1 MPLVVCPEC
10 QAKIV
15 LDEGEQSC
23 PECDTTIQVNHQHQS
38 ETTAS
43 RNGFPWKRLVYW
55 IALVMIIRFVTL
67 SMTSQKLPYGQD
79 PLYESLIAGIA
90 IAILYPIGHWLIR
103 LLNKNKK

>member
-1 MPLVVCPEC
+1 
-10 QAKIV
+10 
-15 LDEGEQSC
+15 
-23 PECDTTIQVNHQHQS
+23 
-38 ETTAS
+38 
-43 RNGFPWKRLVYW
+43 
-55 IALVMIIRFVTL
+55 MIIRFVTL